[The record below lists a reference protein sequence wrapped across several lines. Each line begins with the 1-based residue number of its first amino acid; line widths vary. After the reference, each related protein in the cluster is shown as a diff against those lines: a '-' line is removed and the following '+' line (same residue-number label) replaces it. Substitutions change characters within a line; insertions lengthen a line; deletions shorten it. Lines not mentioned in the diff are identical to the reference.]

1 VIAVPPKFSVDQD
14 GTTINVY
21 HADTGQGLPR
31 HEHVYSHL
39 VFCHAGKILIT
50 KQNVRR
56 EMDKNS
62 RPVNLLAGQWHEI
75 EALEAGTVFVNIF
88 STPIPSNLNN
98 QIASIE

>member
-1 VIAVPPKFSVDQD
+1 VIAVLPKFSVEQD

-21 HADTGQGLPR
+21 HADLGQGLPR
-31 HEHVYSHL
+31 HDHVYSHL

-50 KQNVRR
+50 KENVRH

-88 STPIPSNLNN
+88 STPIPLDFTN
-98 QIASIE
+98 QLVS

>member
-1 VIAVPPKFSVDQD
+1 MIAVLPKFSVEQD

-21 HADTGQGLPR
+21 HADLGQGLPR
-31 HEHVYSHL
+31 HDHVYSHL

-50 KQNVRR
+50 KENVRH

-88 STPIPSNLNN
+88 STPIPLDFTN
-98 QIASIE
+98 QLVS

>member
-1 VIAVPPKFSVDQD
+1 MIAVLPKFNVEQD
-14 GTTINVY
+14 GTTMQVY

-50 KQNVRR
+50 KENVQR

-62 RPVNLLAGQWHEI
+62 QPVNLLAGQWHEVV
-75 EALEAGTVFVNIF
+75 ALEPGTVFVNIF
-88 STPIPSNLNN
+88 SIPPQQLVPN
-98 QIASIE
+98 

>member
-1 VIAVPPKFSVDQD
+1 MIAVFPKFSVEQD

-21 HADTGQGLPR
+21 HADLGQGLPR
-31 HEHVYSHL
+31 HDHVYSHL

-50 KQNVRR
+50 KENIQR

-75 EALEAGTVFVNIF
+75 EALEEGTVFVNIF
-88 STPIPSNLNN
+88 STPVPIDFVN
-98 QIASIE
+98 QLVN

>member
-1 VIAVPPKFSVDQD
+1 MIAIVPKFTVEQD

-31 HEHVYSHL
+31 HDHVYSHL

-50 KQNVRR
+50 KENVER

-62 RPVNLLAGQWHEI
+62 RPVNLLAGEWHEI
-75 EALEAGTVFVNIF
+75 KALEDNTVFVNIF
-88 STPIPSNLNN
+88 STPIPANLGN
-98 QIASIE
+98 QNSI

>member
-1 VIAVPPKFSVDQD
+1 LITVLPKFTVEQD
-14 GTTINVY
+14 GTTIQVY
-21 HADTGQGLPR
+21 HADSNQGLPR
-31 HEHVYSHL
+31 HDHVYSHL

-50 KQNVRR
+50 KENVRH

-88 STPIPSNLNN
+88 STPVPIDFVNRLVS
-98 QIASIE
+98 